1 MVNMLYVKIV
11 YMFKAT
17 LSIILIIITFW
28 GCNSDEYSPNQKF
41 NRSTATEVNAR
52 EIKELPNK
60 PAGTTIKIAVSGDT
74 QRSYQQSEDFVDLIN
89 TRKDIDFVM
98 LNGDISDFG
107 LLLEFD
113 GIYKIYNEL
122 KVPFISVIGNHD
134 LVANG
139 SDVYKRMFG
148 DLNFTFNYAGI
159 KFVCHDTN
167 GREYDFNGSTPN
179 MQWLRNNLK
188 LETGV
193 NKLIAFSHVPPTD
206 GDFDPKL
213 SVPYQDLLNQTP
225 GLIASIHSHQHQPQI
240 IQYQNGQGIPFIITN
255 AIVKRAFTLI
265 TITNGQIATEEINF

>member
-1 MVNMLYVKIV
+1 
-11 YMFKAT
+11 MFKT
-17 LSIILIIITFW
+17 NYCFFFCLIFLF

-41 NRSTATEVNAR
+41 NRNTATEVNAR
-52 EIKELPNK
+52 EISELPNK
-60 PAGTTIKIAVSGDT
+60 PAGATIRIAVSGDT
-74 QRSYQQSEDFVDLIN
+74 QRSYGKSEDFVAQIN
-89 TRKDIDFVM
+89 ARNDIDFVI

-113 GIYKIYNEL
+113 GIYKIYNQL

-139 SDVYKRMFG
+139 ADVYKRMFG
-148 DLNFTFNYAGI
+148 DLNFTFKYAGI

-167 GREYDFNGSTPN
+167 GREYNFNGSTPN
-179 MQWLRNNLK
+179 MQWLKNNLT

-193 NKLIAFSHVPPTD
+193 DRLIAFSHVPPKD

-213 SVPYQDLLNQTP
+213 SLPYQNLLNQTP
-225 GLIASIHSHQHQPQI
+225 GMIASIHSHQHQPQI
-240 IQYQNGQGIPFIITN
+240 TQYQDEKGIPFLITN

-265 TITNGQIATEEINF
+265 TITNGQIVAEEINF

>member
-1 MVNMLYVKIV
+1 
-11 YMFKAT
+11 MFKTKRSVFILFIT
-17 LSIILIIITFW
+17 LF

-41 NRSTATEVNAR
+41 NRSTETAVNAS
-52 EIKELPNK
+52 EISELPSK
-60 PAGTTIKIAVSGDT
+60 PTGATIRIAVSGDT
-74 QRSYQQSEDFVDLIN
+74 QRSYKQSEDFVALIN
-89 TRKDIDFVM
+89 ARNDIDFVV

-113 GIYKIYNEL
+113 GIYKIYNQL

-148 DLNFTFNYAGI
+148 DLNFTFKYAGI

-193 NKLIAFSHVPPTD
+193 DRLLALSHVPTTD

-213 SVPYQDLLNQTP
+213 ATPYQDLLNQTP
-225 GLIASIHSHQHQPQI
+225 GLIASIHSHQHQPEI
-240 IQYQNGQGIPFIITN
+240 TQYQNGKGIPFIITN
-255 AIVKRAFTLI
+255 AIVNRAFTLI
-265 TITNGQIATEEINF
+265 TITNGQIAAEEIKF